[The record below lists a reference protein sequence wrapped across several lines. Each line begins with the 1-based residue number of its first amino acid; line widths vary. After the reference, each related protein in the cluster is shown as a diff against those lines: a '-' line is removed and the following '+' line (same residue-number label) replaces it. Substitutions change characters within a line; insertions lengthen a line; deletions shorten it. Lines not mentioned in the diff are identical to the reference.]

1 MGPLVPVLRLVQ
13 KLWPHLIT
21 LWNVPGTDHCAYFCS
36 LFKNF
41 GLTLLH
47 CGMCPGTDHCGIVL
61 GVQAIVPNFAACSKN
76 FGLTFNLLPSQFI
89 TGHGHSRLSVPSTFH
104 NTISTGLRTKY
115 IHKAFAGT
123 SLFPPPEVLLHTH
136 NSQALAES

>member
-1 MGPLVPVLRLVQ
+1 MCLVQ
-13 KLWPHLIT
+13 T
-21 LWNVPGTDHCAYFCS
+21 
-36 LFKNF
+36 
-41 GLTLLH
+41 
-47 CGMCPGTDHCGIVL
+47 
-61 GVQAIVPNFAACSKN
+61 IVPIFAACSKTLASPYYIVECAQVQTIVELCWGYKPLCLILQLVQKN